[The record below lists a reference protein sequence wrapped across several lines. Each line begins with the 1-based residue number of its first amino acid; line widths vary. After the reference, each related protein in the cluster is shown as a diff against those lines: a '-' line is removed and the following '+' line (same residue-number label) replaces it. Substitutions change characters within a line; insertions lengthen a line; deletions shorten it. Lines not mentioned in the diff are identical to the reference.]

1 MKALKIIFAIV
12 ASLIGLELLCG
23 LLSIF
28 PILSFEGLNIAIFI
42 LDLLL
47 YSLIA
52 IGFFI
57 WFAKSKPGMKV
68 KGGAM
73 VLAISASLSVVLDI
87 LQFFGLTRYEFYD
100 WDLFLG
106 HTVYRSVELGF
117 FGWLAISIVNLIGV
131 ILLMRSIRGRGFLK
145 TSAIIYPSLFIIFES
160 YICLMAISEIY
171 SLYLWDFEA
180 YICFYALVVIA
191 QIFGILFYALYASTF
206 KAQPALVQGPEPIQS
221 AEPVVP
227 AAPIAS
233 AEPVIS
239 TEPVT
244 PATPAAL
251 TPEQQL
257 ERMQQQIEELRREL
271 ASQQS
276 TQE

>member
-100 WDLFLG
+100 WDSFWG
-106 HTVYRSVELGF
+106 YTAHHSVELGF
-117 FGWLAISIVNLIGV
+117 IGWLAISIVNLIGV
-131 ILLMRSIRGRGFLK
+131 ILLIRSIRGRGFLK

-160 YICLMAISEIY
+160 YMCLMAIGMMNNQY
-171 SLYLWDFEA
+171 WMDFEA

-191 QIFGILFYALYASTF
+191 HIFGILFYALYASTF
-206 KAQPALVQGPEPIQS
+206 KAQPALVQGSEPIQS

-239 TEPVT
+239 AEPVT
-244 PATPAAL
+244 PAAPAAL

>member
-1 MKALKIIFAIV
+1 M
-12 ASLIGLELLCG
+12 
-23 LLSIF
+23 
-28 PILSFEGLNIAIFI
+28 
-42 LDLLL
+42 
-47 YSLIA
+47 
-52 IGFFI
+52 
-57 WFAKSKPGMKV
+57 
-68 KGGAM
+68 
-73 VLAISASLSVVLDI
+73 
-87 LQFFGLTRYEFYD
+87 
-100 WDLFLG
+100 
-106 HTVYRSVELGF
+106 
-117 FGWLAISIVNLIGV
+117 
-131 ILLMRSIRGRGFLK
+131 
-145 TSAIIYPSLFIIFES
+145 
-160 YICLMAISEIY
+160 CLMAISMMNNQY
-171 SLYLWDFEA
+171 WVDFEA

-227 AAPIAS
+227 AAPVAS

-244 PATPAAL
+244 PATPATL

-276 TQE
+276 KQE

>member
-12 ASLIGLELLCG
+12 ASLLGLELLCG

-100 WDLFLG
+100 WDSFWG
-106 HTVYRSVELGF
+106 YTAHHSVELGF
-117 FGWLAISIVNLIGV
+117 LGWLAISIVNLIGV
-131 ILLMRSIRGRGFLK
+131 ILLIRSIRGRGFLK

-160 YICLMAISEIY
+160 YMCLMAISVIY
-171 SLYLWDFEA
+171 SLDSWDFEV

-191 QIFGILFYALYASTF
+191 QIFGTIFYALYASTF

-221 AEPVVP
+221 AEPVAP
-227 AAPIAS
+227 AAPVAS

-239 TEPVT
+239 AEPVT